1 MQYNTLSLIFTSAV
15 TSLLHYAGQAVMND
29 VKRFQSIYW
38 IGHWRK
44 NLWFLAGSGKIMS
57 LLLRGFL
64 PSVTKPYC
72 STLYLL

>member
-1 MQYNTLSLIFTSAV
+1 MAIFAKNIAQGKHVTQNFDNRWESSNMQATV
-15 TSLLHYAGQAVMND
+15 
-29 VKRFQSIYW
+29 YW